1 MRERWKSPSV
11 KGHDDEHCKDL
22 PKLDDCGS
30 VHYIFNDDLKTVHK
44 ILWKYNIYDDDDD
57 DDNNIIINIIII
69 IIIVVVVV
77 VVDVDVD
84 DVIIFDVI
92 IIIITS

>member
-57 DDNNIIINIIII
+57 DNNIIINIIII

-84 DVIIFDVI
+84 DVII
-92 IIIITS
+92 IIIT